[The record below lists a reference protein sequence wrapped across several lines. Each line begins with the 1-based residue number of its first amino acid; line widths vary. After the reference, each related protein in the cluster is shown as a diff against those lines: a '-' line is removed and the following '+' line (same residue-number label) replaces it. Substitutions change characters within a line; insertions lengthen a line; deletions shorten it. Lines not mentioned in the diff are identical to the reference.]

1 MTDFWLSCG
10 HHLLDRDEGGG
21 LLVTDDFLKVYLA
34 RPELVPP
41 PEACVV
47 ERTLHAALLSEPRRP
62 VVYDDI
68 AAIADADARENWQ
81 VMLAFRDHL
90 IRHRTLEAA
99 YIDLIHRGDGRT
111 PSMFLHQLVHVIL
124 RNLLDGCEDAL
135 MLRAAELFF
144 REQRVTLHEGSL
156 LVADEETI
164 AGLSEQPV
172 SPLVA
177 MMGGYPAAGQIDVLH
192 ADNAKI
198 YFERSDRFD
207 TALDLTAG
215 REGLAALGRVI
226 AAWTRHMLSVD
237 VTVEPRT
244 ALQGVN
250 FAWYVG
256 LDTNGTRIGDAL
268 WQGEELDDATQAQ
281 IVGLYRLTFDDPAV
295 MSERVRGEPVY
306 LILAMT
312 PERRLMMKPQ
322 NLINGLPVRQ
332 AESVS

>member
-21 LLVTDDFLKVYLA
+21 LLVTNDFLKVYLA
-34 RPELVPP
+34 RPELMPP

-47 ERTLHAALLSEPRRP
+47 ERTLHAALLSDPRRP
-62 VVYDDI
+62 VTNDEI

-81 VMLAFRDHL
+81 IMLAFRDHL

-111 PSMFLHQLVHVIL
+111 PPLFLNQLVHVIL
-124 RNLLDGCEDAL
+124 RNLLDGCDDAL

-156 LVADEETI
+156 LAADEETI

-177 MMGGYPAAGQIDVLH
+177 MMGGYPAAGQIDVLRE
-192 ADNAKI
+192 DNARI

-207 TALDLTAG
+207 TALDLTAE

-226 AAWTRHMLSVD
+226 RAWIGHMLSVD
-237 VTVEPRT
+237 AVVEPRT

-250 FAWYVG
+250 LAWYVG
-256 LDTNGTRIGDAL
+256 LDVNGTRIGDAL
-268 WQGEELDDATQAQ
+268 WQGEELDEATRAQ

-295 MSERVRGEPVY
+295 MVERVRGEPVY

-322 NLINGLPVRQ
+322 NLISGLPVRQ
-332 AESVS
+332 PESVS